1 MRNPSEIKHIN
12 LTQLSSMQKKKKMA
26 IYLESFATMHI
37 FPLVKAD
44 TLGVMEHTHPH
55 TVTHTLQR
63 KVLLLTKRVTE
74 FTAM

>member
-1 MRNPSEIKHIN
+1 MC
-12 LTQLSSMQKKKKMA
+12 T
-26 IYLESFATMHI
+26 
-37 FPLVKAD
+37 LVWTHEDAN
-44 TLGVMEHTHPH
+44 THTYSH